1 MGFDLFRFHGIL
13 LFTDPCLSNTTGKV
27 KLMRSN
33 TEVNLGRL
41 AKTTLLKDFVTSHN
55 GEWNHQDWLIF
66 CASLEEKGY
75 TPIDLDQVGLLLEK
89 EKSIYWDN
97 H

>member
-1 MGFDLFRFHGIL
+1 MTCPDSVVYYTLA
-13 LFTDPCLSNTTGKV
+13 DPCSGNSMRKV
-27 KLMRSN
+27 QLMRSN

-41 AKTTLLKDFVTSHN
+41 AKTTIPKDFVASHN

-66 CASLEEKGY
+66 CAALEEKGY

-89 EKSIYWDN
+89 EKAAYWDN

>member
-1 MGFDLFRFHGIL
+1 MSCFHDIL
-13 LFTDPCLSNTTGKV
+13 LPNDPCSGNSIGKV

-41 AKTTLLKDFVTSHN
+41 AKTTIPKDFVASHN

-89 EKSIYWDN
+89 EKAAYWDN